1 MEERLPRRPVVR
13 SVVYRRALEE
23 MLPGRAF
30 FTHSCGGREVFG
42 VPAPLENKGEWHETL
57 VSTAPER
64 QPHILQRG
72 STGGWLLFEGAYG
85 RPACG
90 GLDRVMHTG
99 V

>member
-1 MEERLPRRPVVR
+1 
-13 SVVYRRALEE
+13 

-72 STGGWLLFEGAYG
+72 STG
-85 RPACG
+85 
-90 GLDRVMHTG
+90 
-99 V
+99 